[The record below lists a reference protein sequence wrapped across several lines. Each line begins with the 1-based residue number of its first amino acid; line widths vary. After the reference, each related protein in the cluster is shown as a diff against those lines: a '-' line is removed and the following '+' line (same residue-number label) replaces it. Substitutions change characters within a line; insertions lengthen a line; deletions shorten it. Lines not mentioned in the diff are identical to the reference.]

1 MQNPILKNKEIEVKE
16 ISGFDLVNIIVKQNY
31 IEQDDIDDLQIDF
44 SNKNFDEAY
53 NILISSN
60 LVTSDLIGQAMSEFY
75 SLNLFDLKSFPPSSD
90 LVKKISYDIANKY
103 RIVAFAESKT
113 EVFVATSN
121 PNENLISVIKEIF
134 VDKEVKLGYAL
145 PDTIE
150 DTFLLYKNNFSDRIS
165 DIVSKGEQVV
175 PDIVKEIFE
184 DALIQKASDIHFE
197 PFSKDVVI
205 RFRID
210 GVLHDIGIVP
220 KNLYDN
226 IVNRLKVLSKLRL
239 DEHFETQDGSI
250 RYLTKKNTT
259 VDMRISIAPVM
270 DGEKVVI
277 RILFRY
283 VNDLGLDS
291 IGLSDKAFK
300 LINENLKNPFG
311 LILVSGPTGSGK
323 TTTLYAAIRDLI
335 DNRVNITTIED
346 PVEYRIDRVN
356 QIQVNEQ
363 KNITF
368 AKALRSIV
376 RQDPDIILVGEIRDN
391 ETAEIAINSA
401 LTGHLVLSTFHANDA
416 ISTLPRLYDMG
427 IEPFLLSSTIDLIIS
442 QRLIRTICPHCK
454 YSQEMSINDLKKIVP
469 GIFRV
474 FPKTKI
480 NVFKGKGCKEC
491 GFTGYKGR
499 TAVFEVLSITH
510 DMKDA
515 LAQNIKSIQSII
527 NEEEYIS
534 MFEDGLYKIRKGI
547 TNFEELIRVVKIPEK
562 FLKQ

>member
-1 MQNPILKNKEIEVKE
+1 MKKPSLEKKEIELKE
-16 ISGFDLVNIIVKQNY
+16 ITGLDLVNIIVKQNY
-31 IEQDDIDDLQIDF
+31 IEQDDIDDLQVDF
-44 SNKNFDEAY
+44 SSKGFDEAY
-53 NILISSN
+53 SILITSN
-60 LVTSDLIGQAMSEFY
+60 LVTSDLVGQAMSEFY
-75 SLNLFDLKSFPPSSD
+75 SLNLFDLKSFPPNKD
-90 LVKKISYDIANKY
+90 LVKKISYDIASQYKM
-103 RIVAFAESKT
+103 VVFAESKM
-113 EVFVATSN
+113 EVFIATSN
-121 PNENLISVIKEIF
+121 PDEKLIPIIKEIF
-134 VDKEVKLGYAL
+134 PDKEIKLGYAL
-145 PDTIE
+145 PESIE

-165 DIVSKGEQVV
+165 DIMSKGEQVV

-184 DALIQKASDIHFE
+184 DALAQKASDIHFE
-197 PFSKDVVI
+197 PFAEEVVI

-210 GVLHDIGIVP
+210 GVLQDIGILP
-220 KNLYDN
+220 KNFYEN
-226 IVNRLKVLSKLRL
+226 IVNRLKVISKLRL

-270 DGEKVVI
+270 DGEKIVI
-277 RILFRY
+277 RVLFRY

-300 LINENLKNPFG
+300 LINDNLKNPFG

-323 TTTLYAAIRDLI
+323 TTTLYAAIRDLV
-335 DNRVNITTIED
+335 NSRVNITTIED
-346 PVEYRIDRVN
+346 PVEYRVDRVN

-391 ETAEIAINSA
+391 ETAEIAVNSA

-416 ISTLPRLYDMG
+416 VSTLPRLYDMG
-427 IEPFLLSSTIDLIIS
+427 VEPFLLSSTIDLIIS
-442 QRLIRTICPHCK
+442 QRLIRTTCPHCK
-454 YSQEMSINDLKKIVP
+454 YSQEMSVVDLKKVVP
-469 GIFRV
+469 GIFKV

-499 TAVFEVLSITH
+499 TAVFEVLAITH

-515 LAQNIKSIQSII
+515 LADNIKSIQTII

-534 MFEDGLYKIRKGI
+534 MFEDGLDKVKKGV
-547 TNFEELIRVVKIPEK
+547 TDFEELVRVVKVPEK
-562 FLKQ
+562 FAKE

>member
-1 MQNPILKNKEIEVKE
+1 MQKTTLENKEIEVKE
-16 ISGFDLVNIIVKQNY
+16 IVGSDLINIIVKQNY
-31 IEQDDIDDLQIDF
+31 IEQDDIDDLQVDF
-44 SNKNFDEAY
+44 SDKNFNEAY

-60 LVTSDLIGQAMSEFY
+60 LVTSDLVGQAMSEFY
-75 SLNLFDLKSFPPSSD
+75 SLNLFDLKSFPPSGD

-103 RIVAFAESKT
+103 KIVPFAESKM
-113 EVFVATSN
+113 EVFIATSN
-121 PNENLISVIKEIF
+121 PDEKLISIIKEIF
-134 VDKEVKLGYAL
+134 PDKEIKLGYAL
-145 PDTIE
+145 PESIE

-165 DIVSKGEQVV
+165 EIVSKGEQVV

-184 DALIQKASDIHFE
+184 DALAQKASDIHFE
-197 PFSKDVVI
+197 PFAEEVVI

-220 KNLYDN
+220 KNFYEN
-226 IVNRLKVLSKLRL
+226 IVNRLKVISKLRL
-239 DEHFETQDGSI
+239 DEHCETQDGSI

-259 VDMRISIAPVM
+259 VDMRISVAPVM
-270 DGEKVVI
+270 DGEKIVI
-277 RILFRY
+277 RVLFRY

-300 LINENLKNPFG
+300 LINDNLKNPFG

-323 TTTLYAAIRDLI
+323 TTTLYAAIRDLV
-335 DNRVNITTIED
+335 NSRVNITTIED
-346 PVEYRIDRVN
+346 PVEYRVDRVN

-391 ETAEIAINSA
+391 ETAEIAVNSA

-416 ISTLPRLYDMG
+416 VSTLPRLYDMG
-427 IEPFLLSSTIDLIIS
+427 VEPFLLSSTIDLIIS

-454 YSQEMSINDLKKIVP
+454 HSQEMTVTDLKKLVP
-469 GIFRV
+469 GIFKV

-499 TAVFEVLSITH
+499 TAVFEVLAITH

-515 LAQNIKSIQSII
+515 LAENIKSIQSII

-534 MFEDGLYKIRKGI
+534 MFEDGLDKVKKGV
-547 TNFEELIRVVKIPEK
+547 TDFEELVRVVKVPEK
-562 FLKQ
+562 FAKE

>member
-1 MQNPILKNKEIEVKE
+1 
-16 ISGFDLVNIIVKQNY
+16 
-31 IEQDDIDDLQIDF
+31 
-44 SNKNFDEAY
+44 
-53 NILISSN
+53 
-60 LVTSDLIGQAMSEFY
+60 
-75 SLNLFDLKSFPPSSD
+75 
-90 LVKKISYDIANKY
+90 
-103 RIVAFAESKT
+103 
-113 EVFVATSN
+113 
-121 PNENLISVIKEIF
+121 
-134 VDKEVKLGYAL
+134 
-145 PDTIE
+145 
-150 DTFLLYKNNFSDRIS
+150 
-165 DIVSKGEQVV
+165 
-175 PDIVKEIFE
+175 
-184 DALIQKASDIHFE
+184 
-197 PFSKDVVI
+197 
-205 RFRID
+205 
-210 GVLHDIGIVP
+210 LHDIGILP
-220 KNLYDN
+220 KNFYEN

-259 VDMRISIAPVM
+259 VDMRISVAPVM
-270 DGEKVVI
+270 DGEKVVV

-283 VNDLGLDS
+283 VSDLGLDS

-300 LINENLKNPFG
+300 LINDNLKNPFG

-335 DNRVNITTIED
+335 DTKVNITTIED

-376 RQDPDIILVGEIRDN
+376 RQDPDVILVGEIRDN
-391 ETAEIAINSA
+391 ETAEIAVNSA

-454 YSQEMSINDLKKIVP
+454 YSKEMSIAELKKIVP
-469 GIFRV
+469 GIFKV

-480 NVFKGKGCKEC
+480 NVFNGKGCREC

-499 TAVFEVLSITH
+499 TAVFEVLAITH

-515 LAQNIKSIQSII
+515 LAENIKSVQSII

-534 MFEDGLYKIRKGI
+534 MFEDGLDKVKKGI
-547 TNFEELIRVVKIPEK
+547 TNFEELVRVVKIPEK
-562 FLKQ
+562 FLKE